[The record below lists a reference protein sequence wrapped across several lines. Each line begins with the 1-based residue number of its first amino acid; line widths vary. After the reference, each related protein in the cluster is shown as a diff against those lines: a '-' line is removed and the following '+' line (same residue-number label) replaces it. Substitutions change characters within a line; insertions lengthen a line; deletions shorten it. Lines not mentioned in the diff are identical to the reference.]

1 MANDLTLSTLQ
12 KSDALFRDSALQST
26 RFALDGL
33 SERQKVIS
41 NNLANVDTPGYKAQ
55 NLSFESVLRGVV
67 QKDENLP
74 LVSTHK
80 RHISLQAPT
89 PGVLHGL
96 RTGGSVRA
104 DGNNVDIDV
113 ELTEISEVGIQYQAL
128 TQAASKKLQ
137 LLKTIA
143 SSR

>member
-1 MANDLTLSTLQ
+1 MANDLTM
-12 KSDALFRDSALQST
+12 DHAMQST

-41 NNLANVDTPGYKAQ
+41 QNLANVDTPGYHAQ
-55 NLSFESVLRGVV
+55 NLDFESAMRRALDGE
-67 QKDENLP
+67 KP
-74 LVSTHK
+74 LALAATNE
-80 RHISLQAPT
+80 RHIGLQTEKPAMAF
-89 PGVLHGL
+89 GL
-96 RTGGSVRA
+96 RSGGSQRA
-104 DGNNVDIDV
+104 DGNTVDIDV
-113 ELTEISEVGIQYQAL
+113 ELTEMSEAGIQYQAL